1 MLKIQYVDGNGAP
14 VDLVAPGKT
23 IGHGVANDIV
33 IDKAGVN
40 GFHADI
46 QVDGDVVSITDIN
59 TSTGTMVNGE
69 KISGPTTLRAGDVVT
84 VQGTKLEVVEA
95 AAPGGGKT
103 LVLSG
108 TTLLELGSD
117 TWSLVADS
125 GPEKGQVIPV
135 MERLEI
141 GRALDCDISILEPSL
156 SRKHAELHLIGDDL
170 VVRDLGSVNGTWVNA
185 KKIDVEVK
193 LKDSDV
199 LQFHRIK
206 FIVSSPT

>member
-1 MLKIQYVDGNGAP
+1 L
-14 VDLVAPGKT
+14 
-23 IGHGVANDIV
+23 
-33 IDKAGVN
+33 
-40 GFHADI
+40 
-46 QVDGDVVSITDIN
+46 VSITDIN

-193 LKDSDV
+193 LKDGDV
-199 LQFHRIK
+199 LQFARIK

>member
-59 TSTGTMVNGE
+59 TATGTMVNGE

-95 AAPGGGKT
+95 AAPGGGQT

-185 KKIDVEVK
+185 EKIDAEIK
-193 LKDSDV
+193 LKDGDV
-199 LQFHRIK
+199 LQFARIK

>member
-1 MLKIQYVDGNGAP
+1 MLKIKYADGKGAP
-14 VDLVAPGKT
+14 VELAAPGKT
-23 IGHGVANDIV
+23 IGQGVANDIV
-33 IDKAGVN
+33 IDKDGVN

-46 QVDGDVVSITDIN
+46 QVDGDLVSITDIN
-59 TSTGTMVNGE
+59 TTTGTMVNGE

-84 VQGTKLEVVEA
+84 VQGTELEVVEA
-95 AAPGGGKT
+95 ATPVAGKT

-135 MERLEI
+135 MERLAI

-156 SRKHAELHLIGDDL
+156 SRKHAELYLAGDDL
-170 VVRDLGSVNGTWVNA
+170 IVRDLGSVNGT
-185 KKIDVEVK
+185 
-193 LKDSDV
+193 
-199 LQFHRIK
+199 
-206 FIVSSPT
+206 

>member
-1 MLKIQYVDGNGAP
+1 MLIIQYEDGSGTA
-14 VDLVAPGKT
+14 VELVAPGKT
-23 IGHGVANDIV
+23 IGQGVANDIV
-33 IDKAGVN
+33 IDKDGVN

-59 TSTGTMVNGE
+59 TATGTMVNGE

-84 VQGTKLEVVEA
+84 VQGVKLEVVEA

-103 LVLSG
+103 MVLSG
-108 TTLLELGSD
+108 TTLLELGPD

-125 GPEKGQVIPV
+125 GPEKGQVIPII
-135 MERLEI
+135 ERLEI

-156 SRKHAELHLIGDDL
+156 SRKHAELHLVGDDL

-185 KKIDVEVK
+185 EKIDAEVK
-193 LKDSDV
+193 LKNGDM
-199 LQFHRIK
+199 LRFNRIK

>member
-1 MLKIQYVDGNGAP
+1 MLKIQYEDGHGTP
-14 VDLVAPGKT
+14 VELVAPGKT

-33 IDKAGVN
+33 IDKDGVN

-59 TSTGTMVNGE
+59 TATGTMVNGE

-84 VQGTKLEVVEA
+84 VQGIKLEVVDA
-95 AAPGGGKT
+95 AAPVGGRT

-125 GPEKGQVIPV
+125 GPEKGQVIPIK
-135 MERLEI
+135 ERLEI

-156 SRKHAELHLIGDDL
+156 SRKHAELHLVGDDL

-185 KKIDVEVK
+185 EKIDAEVK

-199 LQFHRIK
+199 LQFDRIK